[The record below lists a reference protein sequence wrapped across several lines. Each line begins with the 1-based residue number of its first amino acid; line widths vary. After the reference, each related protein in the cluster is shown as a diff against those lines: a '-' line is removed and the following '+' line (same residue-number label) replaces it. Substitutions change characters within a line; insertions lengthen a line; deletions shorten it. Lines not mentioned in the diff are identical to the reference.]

1 MDNQELQK
9 SIDRFIRAQRR
20 RRITSDNRDLLLTQI
35 IDQAPDLELGWVDG
49 ALAHLTLLQR
59 QRVEAPALG
68 FLEAIKKLNSLNK
81 AKRLFALETLN
92 LLGGAEQI
100 QGLVETL
107 TSGLAENRKKL
118 AMSLLLSFRGTDKVT
133 DLLLNSPTLFTAKTA
148 DSQKHAL
155 VSFRFEMAEKLMA
168 LFTKP
173 YLATQS
179 KTLGIDQELSLDLL
193 RGILAD
199 ARLTDLSRFLESDE
213 VLTLKLGEVI
223 ASIQGHRMLP
233 IYAKKRYD
241 YLRDFFV
248 RLSEPARFLGV
259 DGSDLSKVCAA
270 FLWTNLQLTPPQS
283 LVGKMTD
290 RALYALPSTKTE
302 LNRFLENLAPS
313 TLDALIKD
321 IKDLINTLCRATD
334 ADLNQLFATAKAKY
348 ELGEPDH
355 SLFGQIYGGLMELKV
370 MGLVALN
377 QVEELIDKVR
387 RDISGE
393 PKAQKS
399 LDEVF
404 DQAPDVDGVEGPQQ
418 VEKNPD
424 FSRLFRAIRPVST
437 TVVGFRGPKEGAG
450 KRATQVNQRVFG
462 NQKSLLSFK
471 EGLEVLMD
479 YYRAKGH
486 HVEQFLFQPKNFP
499 KPVVETHLTYL
510 SSNDEDPLL
519 LCCGITFFEQDRPIP
534 ASANAEDQ
542 METLAEQYF
551 LPYYFTMATGHFH
564 PVLHARS
571 RKIIGREEGKNEEAS
586 FQANLY
592 MLEFKGLDMGHSESL
607 RVASKQMLALF
618 HGLPDNLWRLPEVQE
633 SVNFLMGKLKLA
645 L

>member
-1 MDNQELQK
+1 MNNQELQK
-9 SIDRFIRAQRR
+9 SIERFIRAQRR
-20 RRITSDNRDLLLTQI
+20 KRITSETRDLTLAQL

-59 QRVEAPALG
+59 QKIEAPALG
-68 FLEAIKKLNSLNK
+68 FLEAIKKLNALNK

-100 QGLVETL
+100 QGLIDTL
-107 TSGLAENRKKL
+107 TAGPTENRKKL

-133 DLLLNSPTLFTAKTA
+133 DLLLNNPNLFTAKTA

-155 VSFRFEMAEKLMA
+155 VSFRFEMAEKLLA

-173 YLATQS
+173 YLTTQS
-179 KTLGIDQELSLDLL
+179 KELGIDLDLGLDLL

-199 ARLTDLSRFLESDE
+199 AKLTDLSRFLETDE
-213 VLTLKLGEVI
+213 VLVLKLGEVI
-223 ASIQGHRMLP
+223 SSIQGHRMLA

-241 YLRDFFV
+241 YLRDFFI
-248 RLSEPARFLGV
+248 RLSEPARFIGV
-259 DGSDLSKVCAA
+259 DGSDLSKICAA

-283 LVGKMTD
+283 LVSKMTD
-290 RALYALPSTKTE
+290 RALYALPTSKNE
-302 LNRFLENLAPS
+302 LNKFLENLAPS
-313 TLDALIKD
+313 TVDALIKD
-321 IKDLINTLCRATD
+321 IKDLINTLSRASE
-334 ADLNQLFATAKAKY
+334 ADLNELFAAAKAKY
-348 ELGEPDH
+348 DQGEQDH
-355 SLFGQIYGGLMELKV
+355 SLFGQIYVGLMELKV
-370 MGLVALN
+370 RGLMAIN

-387 RDISGE
+387 RDITGE

-404 DQAPDVDGVEGPQQ
+404 DQAPDVDGVASPQQ

-424 FSRLFRAIRPVST
+424 FNRLFRAIRPVAT

-462 NQKSLLSFK
+462 NQKNLLAFK
-471 EGLEVLMD
+471 EGLEILMD
-479 YYRAKGH
+479 YYRSKGH
-486 HVEQFLFQPKNFP
+486 HVDQFLFQPKNFP

-519 LCCGITFFEQDRPIP
+519 LCCGITFFEQERPVP
-534 ASANAEDQ
+534 ASANAENQ
-542 METLAEQYF
+542 MDSLSEQYL

-571 RKIIGREEGKNEEAS
+571 RKIQGKDEETAEEPT

-618 HGLPDNLWRLPEVQE
+618 HGLPDNLWRMPEVQD